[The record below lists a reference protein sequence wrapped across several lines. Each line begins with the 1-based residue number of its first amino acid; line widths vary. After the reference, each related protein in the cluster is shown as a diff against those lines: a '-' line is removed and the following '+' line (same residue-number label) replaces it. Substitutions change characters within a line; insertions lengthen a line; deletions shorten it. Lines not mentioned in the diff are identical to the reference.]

1 MSKWRE
7 FWILKTPGAEMI
19 EYDEP
24 MNMDWTCCK
33 KTQVIEIGALLEA
46 EERIANLTEVLGII
60 ERNSCCEPCR
70 EAGLF
75 ARQALA
81 ELSKAQG
88 EK

>member
-1 MSKWRE
+1 MSNWRE

-33 KTQVIEIGALLEA
+33 KTQVIEIGALIEA
-46 EERIANLTEVLGII
+46 EARIAKLTAALEEICGGPTEEAFGI
-60 ERNSCCEPCR
+60 
-70 EAGLF
+70 
-75 ARQALA
+75 ARRALA

-88 EK
+88 DS